1 MQSRNKS
8 RPYRLAS
15 PTQTNKLSPL
25 SDDSL
30 SEKGVQTFKKR
41 RPRSAFIS
49 CEPPPQRST
58 RIVSTPSSTA
68 PSVYLIEVKNNN
80 RPTNSFGLTKT
91 ITYVWRNNHQNKKED
106 DFNKYPR
113 YSVEQVPPMID
124 NSKRTIP
131 ISSRHITLQRGKT
144 DCWQNQR
151 TTSNTILTSTC
162 QNHTGSATNLLPL
175 GTKTQ
180 QNDVKYRTKPNGHVI
195 SVTTTK
201 RQQPSLLNQRQN
213 TRWNIEG
220 NGKQIRYSNLKWYS
234 ADQLQKDN
242 RLIIKPRTKRR
253 QQISDSATDTGS
265 SSEPHNQ
272 SAPPVLQRKISPY
285 VSDDIP
291 EVFENTT
298 MNNKQNDLIIPDY
311 SSFHREIND
320 TSSPVNH
327 DEEQQSISTSS
338 SKEIQ
343 HIETVLNEYSSSPRK
358 RKLNCSASTDE
369 DVDEFNIDYTEDIDQ
384 SAATA
389 TIQTYRDRLNARINA
404 EINQFRPRILSTEYS
419 QITTLDSGVDI
430 ASEQKISQP
439 KIDEQY
445 SEETA
450 NQNDLCALSD
460 DSLLDIEPAHH
471 NHDLLLKIP
480 TITHEQS
487 LSLTEESDDFKS
499 YITAITD
506 TQLTT
511 KNERGPSNTSD
522 QYYSAE
528 SEFNTSLSFPNN
540 DLYNS
545 IELENVSD
553 DDKDKQIHNN
563 NNEIQNLCTEL
574 SPSSS
579 PKFDFKLPSFGDW
592 IDHVFTTF
600 LAETNQHSTS
610 TSRSSSIISIQTSQ
624 NTIDTSSSQ
633 VLTVIENTKKN
644 QHLTIISTNPN
655 IYDEI
660 NQTNSLHRRSQS
672 WPNNEQQQQQDEQNI
687 KEVIN
692 ERTMQN
698 NNFYNDK
705 TSAINTD
712 YSHSDDENFSFS
724 NIMNKNNVDK
734 VEEKEHDVDDD
745 EKHIEIEIDNNKPL
759 IQLETPNDSSA
770 FSYYEEFHS
779 RAMQQHHQQLQQQP
793 QQVQQQQQ
801 QHTDSHDSLL
811 QTDHLIMNHIN
822 TAASSTDDLSTTN
835 QLSSSVFHSKDS
847 ALGLSDD
854 NLNGLQTNPHIIND
868 DDDDNDNVDDDDD
881 DDDLQRQISSS
892 SLQIQQ
898 NEIVD
903 NNVIQD
909 NANNNIDKNEMTCE
923 HINDDKNFPINNS
936 TMMCINDQTQLLS
949 PPYLIEHAERTVSS
963 SSSEQLIPKEKQTGM
978 YYPAFGS
985 TAAIHLAEKYNCEW
999 LESITSPTTNT
1010 FRRSLTTVDNENKSD
1025 SRIFRQHQT
1034 LLGDDDE
1041 FYLSLQTL
1049 QPSHSC
1055 PNLNH
1060 SFIRESLRERSYSL
1074 TTLDAYARLDITR
1087 DTLEQMWLS
1096 LLDLAFSDKDDI
1108 ELGEYKLRHIIGLS
1122 NSYTNINDTLIEKS
1136 RSHGDIFSTTNKNQ
1150 KLTANKSKSFDV
1162 TSLTK
1167 PIKSTNDPADVGLLQ
1182 GAAISEPFV
1191 DRIDPISTHSDTEMN
1206 LLDNDNDN
1214 DNDNDSIRSFEQDNL
1229 APEEEYSPTNNQISL
1244 PTIKEPLNYVFHYP
1258 HQLDNDD
1265 YDFETDDD
1273 ITHYLPETTLTMNH
1287 LFGEEDKQLCMSLG
1301 FDDDEATAA
1310 LAAAVVQP
1318 RDIQAILAD
1327 YRPHSLSTIPSS
1339 RDSQYSQVSDD
1350 SDADDNHEHVRKN
1363 TISIDQEV
1371 SGSDKSINGDEEDDD
1386 DDDDDD
1392 IGEIESNIPSPNSR
1406 ALSPIPSYSQTP
1418 PLLSLSLPEQNQ
1430 QIKLS
1435 FSNIDHDAWERSI
1448 SEPIYSENLSVQQNN
1463 DEDLFSFTDNITAII
1478 PIEKFQESETYTV
1491 DLIEPSIS
1499 LNEHKSNH
1507 FIEQIDDNNLIDF
1520 SSQEDYIETMNTQQ
1534 ENKSTNSTRTS
1545 MSSIHDT
1552 HLDPNELAY
1561 RLTQLH
1567 LPNTSSPPKK
1577 TLADELAELGEQH
1590 NRFETDSLDHSPSI
1604 QDESQHNYQQQLEE
1618 IIEDDSL
1625 HSTPHTYSTTT
1636 PPPGTTEHLTTIASN
1651 IRQINQEKPTSS
1663 SRSSIVEDIHGHTNN
1678 QYSIITPPPLT
1689 TGHITK
1695 VAEDI
1700 RDINQAKSTS
1710 SLHTIVEDIH
1720 AQTTNQYSTPTP
1732 LTTGHLTTIASNIR
1746 ELNQEKS
1753 TSSRRSTVDDI
1764 YAPINNQYSTT
1775 TPTPLSTGHLTRV
1788 AEDIREINQAKS
1800 TSSRRSTVDDIHAQT
1815 NNQYST
1821 PTPLS
1826 TGHLTTIANNI
1837 RELNQEKPTSSRRS
1851 TVEDIRAH
1859 TNNQYSTP
1867 TPLSTEHLTTIA
1879 KDIRQINQEKSTSS
1893 LRTIVEDIHAQTN
1906 NQYLTKIVDYHYSP
1920 PIANLRTVIT
1930 DLHQTPIGKF
1940 IPRPQRPT
1948 HLELNTDEEMEENE
1962 QISSPILVNNV
1973 PVSSN
1978 IISDLEQQLS
1988 SYKVKTPSP
1997 SLPLSPSPPPLPS
2010 PSPPSLPISQIMP
2023 RKSSETSLNST
2034 RYNTQRIDKVSDL
2047 EIMKQG
2053 KGFKIGYVDRQG
2065 TDQRVIL
2072 TKRIEAGPDVMARD
2086 PHVRLPYKG
2095 RKILS
2100 QVYSSILYT
2109 NGYNAIQEDKKFE
2122 HSSEDIEV
2130 PIIGTNPQHFDES
2143 DMISIDIDGPST
2155 MLNSICESIVIT
2167 QGSVYSNNVSKPVAE
2182 KPITHPI
2189 PKSIFDNTPSHSSSA
2204 GFRHVVKD
2212 YHEEYLFDRSQ
2223 TPTPVNKKVEVIDTW
2238 KDRTVIDGSSA
2249 TWRSSSLPSHKAT
2262 KRTDQSNAIE
2272 QFIPSYEPNT
2282 VQTRIAPSHDVK
2294 YRISEE
2300 IDIPDVFDWNDKSI
2314 NTPIKSSKT
2323 TRDIALSPIIV
2334 ERHYHTSST
2343 SPIEMMHEKIDRS
2356 CQYSPHGQ
2364 HDFGLQCHF
2373 ENLTSS
2379 TQVSSYDLPNF
2390 LITHGGTQ
2398 TIHDSNHLFD
2408 DSGIHTHLHAISPS
2422 LSMVSSENQHTNQPY
2437 TISGTDYI
2445 HKINEQRTP
2454 TSALTVTQFTDGHY
2468 YLPANDNNNNNQLPI
2483 NNRSTTLERSADSGI
2498 LVDEQSSRNRHTK
2511 ANFALQVD
2519 IKGSSSDSEDISEVA
2534 QRPIHRKKSSNNDNI
2549 YEHRSELVI
2558 TTRNASINDKR
2569 YQQAMLSSAKE
2580 IEQQI
2585 IQLRRERAHILEL
2598 LSLNWSR
2605 SNIWV
2610 ELTEAKLNYIIGET
2624 DALLRSL
2631 SFDASPVDN
2640 ERVKIKM
2647 HQYEEDMAELTRQ
2660 RLAIYRERLEDSKKQ
2675 LDMKIDELELKKSSI
2690 GYHTSHYSTL
2700 EYTPRVNHT
2709 NKRSKSYLSTSAENL
2724 SNMPVQDSISSHP
2737 HLLDISFLT
2746 SAPSNQNAALP
2757 PRYPRSPRYTQQQ
2770 EPYRTVYRPTPRYPT
2785 TINPTN
2791 TENRYDYPRF
2801 RSTSYVTPS
2810 SNLSNM
2816 QGLSK
2821 SQQAILDETDRLVK
2835 DSQQFH
2841 NESASQFERAR
2852 ESLLSSETPI
2862 RLARAN
2868 MAASRLSPNSAYLPN
2883 DVTLAELFKYEQ
2895 SLAKETAK
2903 NTRTY
2908 SSISTTAES

>member
-1 MQSRNKS
+1 
-8 RPYRLAS
+8 
-15 PTQTNKLSPL
+15 
-25 SDDSL
+25 
-30 SEKGVQTFKKR
+30 
-41 RPRSAFIS
+41 
-49 CEPPPQRST
+49 
-58 RIVSTPSSTA
+58 
-68 PSVYLIEVKNNN
+68 
-80 RPTNSFGLTKT
+80 
-91 ITYVWRNNHQNKKED
+91 
-106 DFNKYPR
+106 
-113 YSVEQVPPMID
+113 
-124 NSKRTIP
+124 
-131 ISSRHITLQRGKT
+131 
-144 DCWQNQR
+144 
-151 TTSNTILTSTC
+151 
-162 QNHTGSATNLLPL
+162 
-175 GTKTQ
+175 
-180 QNDVKYRTKPNGHVI
+180 
-195 SVTTTK
+195 
-201 RQQPSLLNQRQN
+201 
-213 TRWNIEG
+213 
-220 NGKQIRYSNLKWYS
+220 
-234 ADQLQKDN
+234 
-242 RLIIKPRTKRR
+242 
-253 QQISDSATDTGS
+253 
-265 SSEPHNQ
+265 
-272 SAPPVLQRKISPY
+272 
-285 VSDDIP
+285 
-291 EVFENTT
+291 
-298 MNNKQNDLIIPDY
+298 
-311 SSFHREIND
+311 
-320 TSSPVNH
+320 
-327 DEEQQSISTSS
+327 
-338 SKEIQ
+338 
-343 HIETVLNEYSSSPRK
+343 
-358 RKLNCSASTDE
+358 
-369 DVDEFNIDYTEDIDQ
+369 
-384 SAATA
+384 
-389 TIQTYRDRLNARINA
+389 
-404 EINQFRPRILSTEYS
+404 
-419 QITTLDSGVDI
+419 
-430 ASEQKISQP
+430 
-439 KIDEQY
+439 
-445 SEETA
+445 
-450 NQNDLCALSD
+450 
-460 DSLLDIEPAHH
+460 
-471 NHDLLLKIP
+471 
-480 TITHEQS
+480 
-487 LSLTEESDDFKS
+487 
-499 YITAITD
+499 
-506 TQLTT
+506 
-511 KNERGPSNTSD
+511 
-522 QYYSAE
+522 
-528 SEFNTSLSFPNN
+528 
-540 DLYNS
+540 
-545 IELENVSD
+545 
-553 DDKDKQIHNN
+553 
-563 NNEIQNLCTEL
+563 
-574 SPSSS
+574 
-579 PKFDFKLPSFGDW
+579 
-592 IDHVFTTF
+592 
-600 LAETNQHSTS
+600 
-610 TSRSSSIISIQTSQ
+610 
-624 NTIDTSSSQ
+624 
-633 VLTVIENTKKN
+633 
-644 QHLTIISTNPN
+644 
-655 IYDEI
+655 
-660 NQTNSLHRRSQS
+660 
-672 WPNNEQQQQQDEQNI
+672 
-687 KEVIN
+687 
-692 ERTMQN
+692 MQN

-779 RAMQQHHQQLQQQP
+779 RAMQQHHQQLQQQQP
-793 QQVQQQQQ
+793 QQVQQ

-811 QTDHLIMNHIN
+811 QPDHLIMNHIN

-868 DDDDNDNVDDDDD
+868 DDDDNDN
-881 DDDLQRQISSS
+881 
-892 SLQIQQ
+892 
-898 NEIVD
+898 
-903 NNVIQD
+903 
-909 NANNNIDKNEMTCE
+909 
-923 HINDDKNFPINNS
+923 
-936 TMMCINDQTQLLS
+936 
-949 PPYLIEHAERTVSS
+949 
-963 SSSEQLIPKEKQTGM
+963 
-978 YYPAFGS
+978 
-985 TAAIHLAEKYNCEW
+985 
-999 LESITSPTTNT
+999 
-1010 FRRSLTTVDNENKSD
+1010 
-1025 SRIFRQHQT
+1025 
-1034 LLGDDDE
+1034 
-1041 FYLSLQTL
+1041 
-1049 QPSHSC
+1049 
-1055 PNLNH
+1055 
-1060 SFIRESLRERSYSL
+1060 
-1074 TTLDAYARLDITR
+1074 
-1087 DTLEQMWLS
+1087 
-1096 LLDLAFSDKDDI
+1096 
-1108 ELGEYKLRHIIGLS
+1108 
-1122 NSYTNINDTLIEKS
+1122 
-1136 RSHGDIFSTTNKNQ
+1136 
-1150 KLTANKSKSFDV
+1150 
-1162 TSLTK
+1162 
-1167 PIKSTNDPADVGLLQ
+1167 
-1182 GAAISEPFV
+1182 
-1191 DRIDPISTHSDTEMN
+1191 
-1206 LLDNDNDN
+1206 
-1214 DNDNDSIRSFEQDNL
+1214 
-1229 APEEEYSPTNNQISL
+1229 
-1244 PTIKEPLNYVFHYP
+1244 
-1258 HQLDNDD
+1258 
-1265 YDFETDDD
+1265 
-1273 ITHYLPETTLTMNH
+1273 
-1287 LFGEEDKQLCMSLG
+1287 
-1301 FDDDEATAA
+1301 
-1310 LAAAVVQP
+1310 
-1318 RDIQAILAD
+1318 
-1327 YRPHSLSTIPSS
+1327 
-1339 RDSQYSQVSDD
+1339 
-1350 SDADDNHEHVRKN
+1350 
-1363 TISIDQEV
+1363 
-1371 SGSDKSINGDEEDDD
+1371 
-1386 DDDDDD
+1386 
-1392 IGEIESNIPSPNSR
+1392 
-1406 ALSPIPSYSQTP
+1406 
-1418 PLLSLSLPEQNQ
+1418 
-1430 QIKLS
+1430 
-1435 FSNIDHDAWERSI
+1435 
-1448 SEPIYSENLSVQQNN
+1448 
-1463 DEDLFSFTDNITAII
+1463 
-1478 PIEKFQESETYTV
+1478 
-1491 DLIEPSIS
+1491 
-1499 LNEHKSNH
+1499 
-1507 FIEQIDDNNLIDF
+1507 
-1520 SSQEDYIETMNTQQ
+1520 EDYIETMNTQQ

-1604 QDESQHNYQQQLEE
+1604 QDDSQHNYQQQLEE
-1618 IIEDDSL
+1618 IIEDDSF

-1636 PPPGTTEHLTTIASN
+1636 PPPGTTEHLTTIANN
-1651 IRQINQEKPTSS
+1651 IRELNQEKSTL
-1663 SRSSIVEDIHGHTNN
+1663 SRRSTVEDIHAPINN

-1689 TGHITK
+1689 TGHITR

-1700 RDINQAKSTS
+1700 REINQAKSTS

-1720 AQTTNQYSTPTP
+1720 AQTNNQYSIPTP
-1732 LTTGHLTTIASNIR
+1732 LSTGHLTTIAKDIR

-1775 TPTPLSTGHLTRV
+1775 TPTPLSTEHLTRV

-1800 TSSRRSTVDDIHAQT
+1800 TSSRHSIVDDIYAHT
-1815 NNQYST
+1815 NNQYSS

-1837 RELNQEKPTSSRRS
+1837 RDINQAKSTSSLH
-1851 TVEDIRAH
+1851 TIVEDIHAH
-1859 TNNQYSTP
+1859 TNNQYSTT

-1920 PIANLRTVIT
+1920 PIANLQTVMT

-1948 HLELNTDEEMEENE
+1948 HLELNPNEEMEENE
-1962 QISSPILVNNV
+1962 QISSPTLVNNV

-2294 YRISEE
+2294 YRTSEE
-2300 IDIPDVFDWNDKSI
+2300 IDIPDVFDWNDKSM

-2356 CQYSPHGQ
+2356 SQYSPHGQ

-2398 TIHDSNHLFD
+2398 TIHDSSHLFD

-2445 HKINEQRTP
+2445 HKTNEQRTP

-2468 YLPANDNNNNNQLPI
+2468 YLPANDNNNNNQLSI

-2631 SFDASPVDN
+2631 SFDATPVDN

-2700 EYTPRVNHT
+2700 EYTPRVNNT